1 MNRIADWIFNS
12 IKWPEKL
19 DFDSW
24 TWAHYLLF
32 ENKYSPKKT
41 KLSGYEMLLV
51 DTLNPIGNEIIK
63 SMINQMANMTEALVL
78 TNGEL

>member
-32 ENKYSPKKT
+32 KNKYSPKT
-41 KLSGYEMLLV
+41 KLSGSEMLLA
-51 DTLNPIGNEIIK
+51 DCLNPVM
-63 SMINQMANMTEALVL
+63 SVHINRMATEAAINMDALIL
-78 TNGEL
+78 TGGNLS